1 MTRTS
6 VALVLTLSAT
16 SAFAQ
21 DYNRQDLVR
30 GLCQKDG
37 CDEFT
42 ILAADR
48 LKTSDEGTLFKT
60 RLKTFHA
67 SHAGRQDRGEENGY
81 VFCSP
86 TRPAI
91 MAEQN
96 GQTMAFFLAP
106 FATQESRESLRQ
118 NANFHALYFAICHGR
133 EAGKAAVPNL
143 AGVAQSQG
151 YRVTLA
157 HSKLVPLKQAEDVI
171 TMDPDE
177 RAPVQL
183 RHDER
188 QERTAIEARREE
200 RLERLP
206 VEPRALGRELPVR
219 LRAWDGSETGPAG
232 TPCVVLRSRRALR
245 HILWSPGE
253 LSGGSVQLRRRCATT
268 HRFATEGQQAPA
280 NFVESEGVLAG
291 ARRLTNRAFD
301 TLDELGDW
309 MIGRER

>member
-1 MTRTS
+1 MMLHLL
-6 VALVLTLSAT
+6 ALAVTLFAT
-16 SAFAQ
+16 SALAQ

-48 LKTSDEGTLFKT
+48 LRTTEEGTLFKT

-106 FATQESRESLRQ
+106 FATQESRESVRQ

-133 EAGKAAVPNL
+133 EAGKAAVHNL

-151 YRVTLA
+151 YRVALA
-157 HSKLVPLKQAEDVI
+157 QSKLVPLKQAEDVL
-171 TMDPDE
+171 TAAGDPSGP
-177 RAPVQL
+177 APVEA
-183 RHDER
+183 RPEER
-188 QERTAIEARREE
+188 RERPIEARQEE
-200 RLERLP
+200 RWERPP
-206 VEPRALGRELPVR
+206 VE
-219 LRAWDGSETGPAG
+219 AW
-232 TPCVVLRSRRALR
+232 
-245 HILWSPGE
+245 HY
-253 LSGGSVQLRRRCATT
+253 
-268 HRFATEGQQAPA
+268 
-280 NFVESEGVLAG
+280 
-291 ARRLTNRAFD
+291 
-301 TLDELGDW
+301 
-309 MIGRER
+309 ER